1 MRPDR
6 ARYAAGE
13 DGQRADRCARER
25 QSPGQ
30 PPGSCGRLA
39 LSGQHALSMRSIALA
54 AALAAA
60 TAAWGE
66 GPGSR
71 LRTSP
76 QVPPPPAAATPSTI
90 SQEEARC
97 IQLEGQAK
105 ERCLRELR
113 AAPPGRPP
121 SGP

>member
-1 MRPDR
+1 MKW
-6 ARYAAGE
+6 
-13 DGQRADRCARER
+13 
-25 QSPGQ
+25 
-30 PPGSCGRLA
+30 
-39 LSGQHALSMRSIALA
+39 IALA
-54 AALAAA
+54 AMCAAA
-60 TAAWGE
+60 TLAWSE

-76 QVPPPPAAATPSTI
+76 QVPPPPSAATPSSL

-97 IQLEGQAK
+97 INLQDPRK

-121 SGP
+121 SGPESTGMGSGAGSAAGSGTTGGASFGGSAPR